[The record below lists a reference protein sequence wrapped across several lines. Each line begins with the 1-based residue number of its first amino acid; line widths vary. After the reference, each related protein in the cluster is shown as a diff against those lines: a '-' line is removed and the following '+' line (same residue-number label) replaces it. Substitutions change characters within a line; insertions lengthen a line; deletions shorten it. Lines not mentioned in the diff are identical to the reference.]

1 MKIDDVAVDRHY
13 YLEFNNFRTHD
24 TEAKLIKS
32 NGLQTLRKPILATE
46 WRGHRKIKN
55 EFMMLSNQRFG
66 MF

>member
-1 MKIDDVAVDRHY
+1 MKIWNVAVDRHY

-32 NGLQTLRKPILATE
+32 NGLQTLRKLILATE
-46 WRGHRKIKN
+46 WRGHRKKN
-55 EFMMLSNQRFG
+55 EFMMLLNQRFG